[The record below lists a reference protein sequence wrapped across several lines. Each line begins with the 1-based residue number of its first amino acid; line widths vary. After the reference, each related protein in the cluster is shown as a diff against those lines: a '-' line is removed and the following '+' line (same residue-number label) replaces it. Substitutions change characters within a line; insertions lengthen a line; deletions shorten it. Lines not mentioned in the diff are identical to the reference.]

1 MSKEIGDLRELGLT
15 DTAEKRES
23 ITQGISVETVF
34 GTFKGKRTDTVMLH
48 ASAGFKVGEE
58 SGESVPGA
66 VTKPAFVGRKRI
78 LRGRRRRM
86 RRVGHDWTE
95 SR

>member
-1 MSKEIGDLRELGLT
+1 VLKETGDLRELGLT
-15 DTAEKRES
+15 ATAEKRES
-23 ITQGISVETVF
+23 ITQGISVEPVF
-34 GTFKGKRTDTVMLH
+34 GTFKSKRTDTVMLH
-48 ASAGFKVGEE
+48 ALAGFKVGEE

-66 VTKPAFVGRKRI
+66 VTKPAFVGRERIQRRKR
-78 LRGRRRRM
+78 REM